1 MKKFWKKYNQWI
13 GFNDVPFILLGAPFI
28 SVIVTMI
35 FFGYNISEALECVW
49 MNLLPSYFSTLIFW
63 VGDRQITI
71 WFRKRY
77 QSPDQWKKRIYLQSI
92 AILAY
97 TALMSIPLLQAKPFF
112 HHPETAILPHP
123 GFLKSFVAC
132 LFATIPICAIYEA
145 AYFIS
150 RWKLSVA
157 EAEKLK
163 QQNTESQ
170 LEALKNQVNPHF
182 LFNSLNTLVSLIS
195 DEPKAAVDFVH
206 RLSHVYRA
214 ILELKEKQVVTLNEE
229 LELLENYNYLLK
241 SRFGENLHFEIRLD
255 ETCTTCYMVP
265 LSLQI
270 LVENAIKHNVASAKR
285 PLHISIFNEG
295 FNHIVVKN
303 NLQPKIQKQE
313 STGTGLLNIR
323 NRFMLTFGMPIE
335 VIETEE
341 YFSVVLP
348 LIPIEEYRSQTP
360 PKSSEL

>member
-1 MKKFWKKYNQWI
+1 M
-13 GFNDVPFILLGAPFI
+13 PFILLGAPFI

-35 FFGYNISEALECVW
+35 FFGYNISEALECVG
-49 MNLLPSYFSTLIFW
+49 MNLLPSYLSTLIFW

-71 WFRKRY
+71 WFRKKF
-77 QSPDQWKKRIYLQSI
+77 QAPDQWKKRIYLQSI

-112 HHPETAILPHP
+112 HHPETAVLPHP

-150 RWKLSVA
+150 RWKLSIA
-157 EAEKLK
+157 EGEKLK

-214 ILELKEKQVVTLNEE
+214 ILDLKEKQVVTLNEE
-229 LELLENYNYLLK
+229 LELLDNYNFLLK

-255 ETCTTCYMVP
+255 DPCTSCYLVP

-285 PLHISIFNEG
+285 PLHIMIYNEG
-295 FNHIVVKN
+295 FNCIVVRN
-303 NLQPKIQKQE
+303 NLQPKQQKQE
-313 STGTGLLNIR
+313 STGTGLLNIQ
-323 NRFMLTFGMPIE
+323 NRFLLTFGMPIE
-335 VIETEE
+335 IKETTED
-341 YFSVVLP
+341 FSVALP
-348 LIPIEEYRSQTP
+348 LIPIEDYQSPTP
-360 PKSSEL
+360 SKTKES

>member
-1 MKKFWKKYNQWI
+1 MNKFWKKHNQWI

-35 FFGYNISEALECVW
+35 FFGYNISEAIECVG
-49 MNLLPSYFSTLIFW
+49 MNLVPSYLSTLIFW
-63 VGDRQITI
+63 LGDRQITI
-71 WFRKRY
+71 WFRKKF
-77 QSPDQWKKRIYLQSI
+77 QAPDQWKKRIYLQSI
-92 AILAY
+92 TILAY
-97 TALMSIPLLQAKPFF
+97 TAVMSIPLLQAKPFF

-214 ILELKEKQVVTLNEE
+214 ILDLKEKQVVTLNEE
-229 LELLENYNYLLK
+229 LELLDNYNFLLK

-255 ETCTTCYMVP
+255 DPCTSCYLVP

-285 PLHISIFNEG
+285 PLHIMIYNEG
-295 FNHIVVKN
+295 YNRIVVRN
-303 NLQPKIQKQE
+303 NLQPKQQKQE
-313 STGTGLLNIR
+313 STGTGLLNIQ
-323 NRFMLTFGMPIE
+323 NRFMLTFGMNIE
-335 VIETEE
+335 VKETTED
-341 YFSVVLP
+341 FSVVLP
-348 LIPIEEYRSQTP
+348 LIPIEEYQSP
-360 PKSSEL
+360 SKSKES